1 MKDINIKYNQYTS
14 FSTEDFLQDDFFISS
29 MAKPTEESE
38 NVWKSFVS
46 SNPQNLNDFLAAK
59 AYIQKMPQSNDS
71 LNEDEISELWG
82 RIEKDT
88 IKKGRDHKFVYYAS
102 SIAAAVLILV
112 GFFAYYVQSDKSNEA
127 DNILAFVQQ
136 HKLSLPKTND
146 ALLILSKNNILRIK
160 QQESH
165 IAYNKANVK
174 TDKEC
179 IAGSKLSAY
188 NQLIIPR
195 GKRSMLTLCDGS
207 KIWVNSGSRLV
218 YPTKFEKDKREIYV
232 DGEIY
237 IEVTKDSKRP
247 FYVRTKYMNVRVL
260 GTKFNITAYE
270 TEQSQR
276 VVLVEGRVQISR
288 RTSRAIL
295 RPNQMYYANQG
306 KEVVENT
313 DTYPY
318 TSWVNGIYCFDNEN
332 LSGILNRLSTYYAV
346 NVKCDPEI
354 CKLMG
359 SGKIDLKDNFENVLQ
374 GLSFVIPIRYQYN
387 TITKTYIIERKK
399 N

>member
-1 MKDINIKYNQYTS
+1 MKDFNITYNQYTS

-29 MAKPTEESE
+29 MAKPTKESE
-38 NVWKSFVS
+38 NLWKSFVC
-46 SNPQNLNDFLAAK
+46 SNPQNLNEFLAAK
-59 AYIQKMPQSNDS
+59 EYIQKMPKSNDS
-71 LNEDEISELWG
+71 LEEDEITELWG
-82 RIEKDT
+82 RIENDT
-88 IKKGRDHKFVYYAS
+88 IRKSRRQRWKYYSS
-102 SIAAAVLILV
+102 SIAAAVVILV
-112 GFFAYYVQSDKSNEA
+112 GCLAYYVHSDQSDKAES
-127 DNILAFVQQ
+127 ILAFVQQ

-179 IAGSKLSAY
+179 IDESKLSAY

-195 GKRSMLTLCDGS
+195 GKRSMLTLSDGS

-218 YPTKFEKDKREIYV
+218 YPAKFAKDKREIYV

-237 IEVTKDSKRP
+237 IEVTKDARRP

-276 VVLVEGRVQISR
+276 VVLVEGRVQIGR

-332 LSGILNRLSTYYAV
+332 LSEILNRLSTYYAV

-387 TITKTYIIERKK
+387 TPTKTYIIERKR

>member
-1 MKDINIKYNQYTS
+1 MIGEFPLRSHELCVYKPHNYHRS
-14 FSTEDFLQDDFFISS
+14 FF
-29 MAKPTEESE
+29 
-38 NVWKSFVS
+38 
-46 SNPQNLNDFLAAK
+46 
-59 AYIQKMPQSNDS
+59 
-71 LNEDEISELWG
+71 
-82 RIEKDT
+82 
-88 IKKGRDHKFVYYAS
+88 
-102 SIAAAVLILV
+102 
-112 GFFAYYVQSDKSNEA
+112 
-127 DNILAFVQQ
+127 
-136 HKLSLPKTND
+136 
-146 ALLILSKNNILRIK
+146 
-160 QQESH
+160 
-165 IAYNKANVK
+165 
-174 TDKEC
+174 
-179 IAGSKLSAY
+179 SAHM
-188 NQLIIPR
+188 
-195 GKRSMLTLCDGS
+195 S
-207 KIWVNSGSRLV
+207 
-218 YPTKFEKDKREIYV
+218 
-232 DGEIY
+232 
-237 IEVTKDSKRP
+237 
-247 FYVRTKYMNVRVL
+247 VRVL

>member
-1 MKDINIKYNQYTS
+1 MKDFNIKYNQYTS

-29 MAKPTEESE
+29 MAKPTKESE
-38 NVWKSFVS
+38 NLWKSFIS
-46 SNPQNLNDFLAAK
+46 SNPQNLNDFLAAQ
-59 AYIQKMPQSNDS
+59 AYIQKMPKSSDS
-71 LNEDEISELWG
+71 LDEHEISELWG

-88 IKKGRDHKFVYYAS
+88 IKKSRHHKFVYYAS
-102 SIAAAVLILV
+102 SITAAVLILI
-112 GFFAYYVQSDKSNEA
+112 GFFAYYVQRDKSNEA
-127 DNILAFVQQ
+127 DNIMAFVQQ

-146 ALLILSKNNILRIK
+146 ALLILSKNNILRIE
-160 QQESH
+160 QQDSH

-179 IAGSKLSAY
+179 IAESKLSAY

-195 GKRSMLTLCDGS
+195 GKRSTLTLSDGS

-218 YPTKFEKDKREIYV
+218 YPTKFEKNKREIYV

-237 IEVTKDSKRP
+237 IEVTKDARRP

-295 RPNQMYYANQG
+295 RPKQMYYANQG

>member
-1 MKDINIKYNQYTS
+1 MKDNNITYNQYTS

-29 MAKPTEESE
+29 MAKPTKESE
-38 NVWKSFVS
+38 NLWKLFVS

-59 AYIQKMPQSNDS
+59 EYIQKMPKNNDS

-88 IKKGRDHKFVYYAS
+88 IKKSRHQKFVYYSS
-102 SIAAAVLILV
+102 SIAAAVLILI

-136 HKLSLPKTND
+136 HKISLPKTND

-179 IAGSKLSAY
+179 IAESKLSAY

-195 GKRSMLTLCDGS
+195 GKRSMLTLSDGS
-207 KIWVNSGSRLV
+207 KIWVNSGSKLV
-218 YPTKFEKDKREIYV
+218 YPTKFQKDKREIYV

-237 IEVTKDSKRP
+237 IEVTKDAKRP

-295 RPNQMYYANQG
+295 RPSQMYYANQG
-306 KEVVENT
+306 REVVENT

>member
-14 FSTEDFLQDDFFISS
+14 FSTEDFLQDDYFISS
-29 MAKPTEESE
+29 MAKPTKESE
-38 NVWKSFVS
+38 NLWTLFIS
-46 SNPQNLNDFLAAK
+46 SNPQNLNEFLAAK
-59 AYIQKMPQSNDS
+59 AYIHKMPQSNND
-71 LNEDEISELWG
+71 LQEDEISELWG

-88 IKKGRDHKFVYYAS
+88 IKKSRHHRFVYYAS
-102 SIAAAVLILV
+102 SIAAAVLILI

-179 IAGSKLSAY
+179 IDESKLSAY

-195 GKRSMLTLCDGS
+195 GKRSMLTLSDGS

-237 IEVTKDSKRP
+237 IEVTKDARRP

-295 RPNQMYYANQG
+295 KPNQMYYANQG
-306 KEVVENT
+306 KEEVENT

-318 TSWVNGIYCFDNEN
+318 TSWVNGIYCFDNES

-346 NVKCDPEI
+346 NVRCDPEI

>member
-1 MKDINIKYNQYTS
+1 MKDFNIKYNQYTS

-29 MAKPTEESE
+29 MAKPTKESE
-38 NVWKSFVS
+38 NLWKSFVS
-46 SNPQNLNDFLAAK
+46 SSPQNLNDFLAAQ
-59 AYIQKMPQSNDS
+59 AYIQKMPKSNDS
-71 LNEDEISELWG
+71 LDEHEISELWG

-88 IKKGRDHKFVYYAS
+88 IKKSRHHKFVYYAS
-102 SIAAAVLILV
+102 SITAAVLILI

-179 IAGSKLSAY
+179 IAESKLSAY

-195 GKRSMLTLCDGS
+195 GKRSTLTLSDGS

-218 YPTKFEKDKREIYV
+218 YPTKFEKNKREIYV

-237 IEVTKDSKRP
+237 IEVTKDARRP